1 VRRQTYLGNLM
12 DPVLLGLAAPS
23 AVGTAGSLLERTL
36 HSVTEPFAVVLSAVS
51 KALTVGDSPLPSAK
65 MDDLHE
71 ILESLRNQL
80 ATGIESALA
89 AAGVHI
95 TEPLELRICE
105 ADGQL
110 EVVGDHPQKAIIE
123 SALADNKQLA
133 SSFTEVAA
141 LQAILTAAD
150 NHDEPDLAAVVAL
163 GESENQ
169 STTAL
174 FLNNN
179 DGPTLELILK
189 SS

>member
-1 VRRQTYLGNLM
+1 MKYWNPCGINLLQALRVPLPRREFIL
-12 DPVLLGLAAPS
+12 P
-23 AVGTAGSLLERTL
+23 
-36 HSVTEPFAVVLSAVS
+36 
-51 KALTVGDSPLPSAK
+51 SPLSYAF
-65 MDDLHE
+65 
-71 ILESLRNQL
+71 
-80 ATGIESALA
+80 A
-89 AAGVHI
+89 
-95 TEPLELRICE
+95 
-105 ADGQL
+105 
-110 EVVGDHPQKAIIE
+110 
-123 SALADNKQLA
+123 
-133 SSFTEVAA
+133 SFTEVAA